1 MKLIDIHKNY
11 IKESARS
18 IVDSNLPIK
27 AKIPVTPIMAIEKW
41 RSTDDG
47 GVIKKFIFESYEDRN
62 RFMISLLNY
71 ELEKGHHAKM
81 LIDELNV
88 TIKLITK
95 DVEKLTELD
104 KSYSKYAD
112 VIRRDIAYNAVHER

>member
-1 MKLIDIHKNY
+1 MKLVDIHKNY
-11 IKESARS
+11 IKESTRS
-18 IVDSNLPIK
+18 IVDGSLPIK

-47 GVIKKFIFESYEDRN
+47 SIIKKFIFESYDDRN
-62 RFMISLLNY
+62 RFLLSLLNY

-81 LIDELNV
+81 LVEELTV

-95 DVEKLTELD
+95 DLNKLTELD
-104 KSYSKYAD
+104 KAYSKYAD
-112 VIRRDIAYNAVHER
+112 VIRKDIAYNAVHE